1 MMVSSNNT
9 SGSRFP
15 KVDWRVTATTVLCE
29 TTGEEVTVMVHG
41 DGTIK
46 CTGQSKLRAG
56 KQKRQRPAGKPQCTG
71 PECPQN
77 AGYRDRLFNEKK
89 D

>member
-1 MMVSSNNT
+1 MVSSNNT

-46 CTGQSKLRAG
+46 CTGQGKLGTG
-56 KQKRQRPAGKPQCTG
+56 KQKRQRPCTG

-77 AGYRDRLFNEKK
+77 TGYRDRLFNEKK
-89 D
+89 A